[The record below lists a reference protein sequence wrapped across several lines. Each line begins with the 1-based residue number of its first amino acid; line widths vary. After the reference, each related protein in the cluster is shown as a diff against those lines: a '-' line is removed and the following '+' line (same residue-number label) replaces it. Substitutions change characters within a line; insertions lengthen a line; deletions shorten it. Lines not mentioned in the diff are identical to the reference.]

1 MSEYQKRQDDA
12 RRRQERKEQRAMRQL
27 RHKLRQDS
35 ASLLD
40 KEALEGA
47 QEKIQNT
54 LDGEQET
61 FVERAKYERV
71 SE

>member
-1 MSEYQKRQDDA
+1 
-12 RRRQERKEQRAMRQL
+12 MRQL